1 MKTTTKFFL
10 FCLTSAIL
18 ISQKGISQ
26 STTAGNA
33 YNAAYF
39 LGWGATSGDVP
50 FKVNNNTKMT
60 LQNTTGY
67 LGLGTTTP
75 LGMFHA
81 TAANGAGSWAYFNGN
96 VSGTKPSTSFTN
108 GLGIGFN
115 YTNAQGEVDFVS
127 SKVYD
132 FGGNGGFRFQIWDN
146 TGSGTITDLVTIVG
160 NTGNTG
166 IGTTTP
172 ASKLD
177 VEGGLAVGAT
187 YSGTTAAPTNGAI
200 IEGNTGVGTS
210 APATING
217 IASVTGKILNLG
229 NASGRTIANSEG
241 TTEANFSLVST
252 SSNTNQK
259 WMIIRHTSGKTI
271 FAPHSDGGSSLY
283 NAIVIQHSNGFVGIN
298 NNAPSYQLDIT
309 GNARVNGIMGVNTAP
324 VAGND
329 ITINGNGVSNTGTW
343 TSDQQF
349 KTNIDS
355 LSNAIAIIKQLKPRS
370 FYFDTTNVYGF
381 KFPSKKQYG
390 FIAQELEELL
400 PELITNNSKAADID
414 TLGNVI
420 HPAIDFKAVYYLE
433 LIAVL
438 TKGMQEQQQ
447 KIEDL
452 QTQLNNFQNT
462 VNNCCSLSENRSMQ
476 NPTNPSNE
484 NVGNNM
490 LSRQTK
496 VNLNDYKSITLEQ
509 NVPNPFSEQTLITYN
524 IPENASRAQ
533 IMFYNFNGKL
543 IHTEELAKKGLG
555 SLNIFAN
562 DLSSGIYSYTLI
574 IDGKIIETKKM
585 IKQ

>member
-1 MKTTTKFFL
+1 MSSIL
-10 FCLTSAIL
+10 FVN
-18 ISQKGISQ
+18 KVNSQ
-26 STTAGNA
+26 STTTGNT
-33 YNAAYF
+33 YNSTYF
-39 LGWGATSGDVP
+39 LGWGSTSGDLP
-50 FKVNNNTKMT
+50 FKVNNSTKMT

-67 LGLGTTTP
+67 LGIGTTAP
-75 LGMFHA
+75 LGVLHA
-81 TAANGAGSWAYFNGN
+81 TAANGAGSWSYFTGN
-96 VSGTKPSTSFTN
+96 VSSTNPSTTFAG
-108 GLGIGFN
+108 GLALGYNVRGTCEANI
-115 YTNAQGEVDFVS
+115 VS
-127 SKVYD
+127 GPAD
-132 FGGNGGFRFQIWDN
+132 CGTAGGFRFQNWSYSA
-146 TGSGTITDLVTIVG
+146 GGTLTDLVTILG
-160 NTGNTG
+160 TSGNTG

-177 VEGGLAVGAT
+177 VEGGFAVGAT
-187 YSGTTAAPTNGAI
+187 YAGTTAAPTNGAI

-210 APATING
+210 APSTING
-217 IASVTGKILNLG
+217 NASVTGKLFNLG

>member
-1 MKTTTKFFL
+1 MKTNTKFLF
-10 FCLTSAIL
+10 FCLMSSIL
-18 ISQKGISQ
+18 FVNKVNSQ
-26 STTAGNA
+26 STTTGNT
-33 YNAAYF
+33 YNSTYF
-39 LGWGATSGDVP
+39 LGWGSTSGDLP
-50 FKVNNNTKMT
+50 FKVNNSTKMT

-67 LGLGTTTP
+67 LGIGTTAP
-75 LGMFHA
+75 LGVLHA
-81 TAANGAGSWAYFNGN
+81 TAANGAGSWSYFTGN
-96 VSGTKPSTSFTN
+96 VSSTNPSTTFAG
-108 GLGIGFN
+108 GLALGYNVRGTCEANI
-115 YTNAQGEVDFVS
+115 VS
-127 SKVYD
+127 GPAD
-132 FGGNGGFRFQIWDN
+132 CGTAGGFRFQNWSYSA
-146 TGSGTITDLVTIVG
+146 GGTLTDLVTILG
-160 NTGNTG
+160 TSGNTG

-177 VEGGLAVGAT
+177 VEGGFAVGAT
-187 YSGTTAAPTNGAI
+187 YAGTTAAPTNGAI

-210 APATING
+210 APSTING
-217 IASVTGKILNLG
+217 NASVTGKLFNLG